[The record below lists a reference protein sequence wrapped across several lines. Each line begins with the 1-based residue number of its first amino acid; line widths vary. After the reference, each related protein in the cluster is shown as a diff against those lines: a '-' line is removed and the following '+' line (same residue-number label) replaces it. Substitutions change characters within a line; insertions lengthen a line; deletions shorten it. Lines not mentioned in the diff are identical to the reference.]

1 MAKTDRVLELLE
13 ALQDRPSAS
22 GPELAARLRV
32 DVRTLRRD
40 VVSLRD
46 LGIPVEAE
54 RGRGG
59 GYRLRPGYRMP
70 PLMLTTAEATTVA
83 LGLIGARHDGLDAG
97 SALAKIRRVL
107 PGGVRAQVE
116 ALEQTLAF
124 TRPGRAAAPPGGES
138 VLALADAARRGRRVR
153 ARYTA
158 SDGAESERELSP
170 YGLVAHA
177 GRWYVP
183 AYDHAREA
191 ERALRADRFGAVR
204 LGGPGR
210 PPPAGFD
217 PVAFVSRTLARV
229 PWAHAVEVVLHEPA
243 ERARERFPPTLAEL
257 EPAGE
262 HTVLHMRAES
272 LDWVAGLLAGAGCG
286 FEVRAPDGLRAS
298 VRALAERLQAGAG
311 NASRKRSASA
321 ASPST

>member
-22 GPELAARLRV
+22 GPELAARLGV

-40 VVSLRD
+40 VESLRG

-70 PLMLTTAEATTVA
+70 PLMLTAAEATTVA
-83 LGLIGARHDGLDAG
+83 LGLIAARHDGLDAAG
-97 SALAKIRRVL
+97 ALAKIRRIL
-107 PGGVRAQVE
+107 PERVSARVE

-124 TRPGRAAAPPGGES
+124 TRPGHDAAAPAGES
-138 VLALADAARRGRRVR
+138 LLLLADAARRGRRVS

-158 SDGAESERELSP
+158 SDGASSERELSP

-183 AYDHAREA
+183 AFDHGRGEP
-191 ERALRADRFGAVR
+191 RALRADRFGAVR
-204 LGGPGR
+204 LGGAGR
-210 PPPAGFD
+210 PPEPDFD
-217 PVAFVSRTLARV
+217 AVAFVSRTLARV
-229 PWAHAVEVVLHEPA
+229 PWTHAVEVVLDVPL
-243 ERARERFPPTLAEL
+243 ERARERFPATLAEL

-262 HTVLHMRAES
+262 ATLLRMRAES
-272 LDWVAGLLAGAGCG
+272 LDWVAGLLAGAG
-286 FEVRAPDGLRAS
+286 FAFTIRRPEALRDSVRTLAQRLRA
-298 VRALAERLQAGAG
+298 AAGSP
-311 NASRKRSASA
+311 ASLPSRS
-321 ASPST
+321 